1 MIFLNYNNIMG
12 NQPSGPSDTYIIK
25 KTKKKE
31 SDKRKETNKKEYD
44 KMNKKDY
51 DKTIKKEYDINN
63 NKGNDNYNN
72 NDYLNKNYTNNF
84 ERSYNGNNEQYFR
97 QQPLPPKQQPI
108 YDYYNNVQ
116 KTYEKQND
124 FNKNIDEQI
133 LNKLNEKKHSN
144 NALIERNMLSDIY
157 IDKTRNTKNNI
168 INYPSNSN
176 NELSEPK
183 KNFDNIE
190 FTPYNFNDEVT
201 KYKKT
206 IINEN
211 EEFEKDE
218 IERRNIFNKK
228 QKEKEEFLNK
238 QIELFEQKYDPWSI
252 LGLENGD
259 YNIDHIKKAY
269 KKSALKYHP
278 DRAGDKYKDMFQ
290 IITQSYIYLL
300 KKAEEKDSLNQKMK
314 KPVTNMKYEDDINE
328 AVENIYIDKDK
339 FDVNQFNKIF
349 EKYKIPSSFDKGY
362 GDLASENINNKIEDE
377 QIFGRKFNNDI
388 FNAHFNNIKSNKK
401 KSNQLI
407 EYKDPEALESS
418 LVNLNTTFLG
428 GIDEI
433 DDFGSVNASNNLSY
447 TDYKKAHIDE
457 TMLIDVNKVKYKTYN
472 SIDHLENERS
482 KLSYD
487 LSPEDKRRNEYLER
501 KRLDDDNYRIQRQNQ
516 YDNMVESQ
524 YRNINQ
530 KLIVHK

>member
-1 MIFLNYNNIMG
+1 MIFFNIYINIMG
-12 NQPSGPSDTYIIK
+12 NQPSGQNDTYIIK
-25 KTKKKE
+25 KKSKKKE
-31 SDKRKETNKKEYD
+31 SVTKKINK
-44 KMNKKDY
+44 NPLV
-51 DKTIKKEYDINN
+51 NN
-63 NKGNDNYNN
+63 NNNNNNFNNEYLNN
-72 NDYLNKNYTNNF
+72 NDEYNSKNRNF
-84 ERSYNGNNEQYFR
+84 QKQNYETSNQEYFR
-97 QQPLPPKQQPI
+97 QQPPPPKQQPI

-116 KTYEKQND
+116 KTYESQKD
-124 FNKNIDEQI
+124 FNKNIDNHIIEKI
-133 LNKLNEKKHSN
+133 NEKTYSN
-144 NALIERNMLSDIY
+144 NALMERNMLSDIY
-157 IDKTRNTKNNI
+157 IDKNKNSRI

-190 FTPYNFNDEVT
+190 FTPYNFNDEVS

-211 EEFEKDE
+211 EEFERE
-218 IERRNIFNKK
+218 EVERRNNFKKK
-228 QKEKEEFLNK
+228 QNQKEEYLNK

-252 LGLENGD
+252 LGLEHSD
-259 YNIDHIKKAY
+259 YDINRIKKAY

-278 DRAGDKYKDMFQ
+278 DRAGEKYKDMFQ

-300 KKAEEKDSLNQKMK
+300 KKSEEKDSLNQKMK
-314 KPVTNMKYEDDINE
+314 KPVTNMKYEDNINE
-328 AVENIYIDKDK
+328 AVENIYVSKDK
-339 FDVNQFNKIF
+339 FDINQFNKIF

-362 GDLASENINNKIEDE
+362 GDLASKNISDKIEDE
-377 QIFGRKFNNDI
+377 QIFGNKFNNDI
-388 FNAHFNNIKSNKK
+388 FNAHFNNVKSNKK
-401 KSNQLI
+401 KSNELI

-516 YDNMVESQ
+516 YDNIIENN

-530 KLIVHK
+530 RLIVHK

>member
-1 MIFLNYNNIMG
+1 MG

-31 SDKRKETNKKEYD
+31 TNKKETNKKET
-44 KMNKKDY
+44 NKKE
-51 DKTIKKEYDINN
+51 TNKKINN
-63 NKGNDNYNN
+63 NIFINNDNTNIQNHQSDKSNYNN
-72 NDYLNKNYTNNF
+72 NDHLNNIYREKN
-84 ERSYNGNNEQYFR
+84 NNEQYFR

-116 KTYEKQND
+116 KTYEKKND

-133 LNKLNEKKHSN
+133 LNKLNEKTLSN

-157 IDKTRNTKNNI
+157 IDKNRNTKNNNI

-176 NELSEPK
+176 NELIEPK

-211 EEFEKDE
+211 EEFDNEE
-218 IERRNIFNKK
+218 IERRNKFKKK
-228 QKEKEEFLNK
+228 QQQKEEFLNK

-259 YNIDHIKKAY
+259 YNIDNIKKAY

-314 KPVTNMKYEDDINE
+314 KTVSNMKYEDDINE

-362 GDLASENINNKIEDE
+362 GDLADENINNKIEDE

-501 KRLDDDNYRIQRQNQ
+501 KRLDDDNYRIQRQNK
-516 YDNMVESQ
+516 YDNIVESQ

-530 KLIVHK
+530 RLIVHK